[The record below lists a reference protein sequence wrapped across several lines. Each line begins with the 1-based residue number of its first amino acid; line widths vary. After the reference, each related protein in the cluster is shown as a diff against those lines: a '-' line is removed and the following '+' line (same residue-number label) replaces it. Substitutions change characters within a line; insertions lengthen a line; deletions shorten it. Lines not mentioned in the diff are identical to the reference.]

1 MSATPPAHL
10 LEPFLAAAD
19 AAAAARDDV
28 DVEVARQLM
37 GEAATM
43 LHNSLALDDLDPHDL
58 DIVVAGLASDLVSV
72 DPGAAVRARAAAL
85 ADGDPSLHDPDGV
98 RGAYLVALAV
108 LRL

>member
-10 LEPFLAAAD
+10 LDPFLAAAD

-28 DVEVARQLM
+28 DVGVARELM
-37 GEAATM
+37 GEAAAM

-58 DIVVAGLASDLVSV
+58 EVVVAGLASDLVSV
-72 DPGAAVRARAAAL
+72 DPGAAIRARAAVL

-108 LRL
+108 LQL

>member
-28 DVEVARQLM
+28 DVEVARELM

-72 DPGAAVRARAAAL
+72 DPGAAVRARAAAVT
-85 ADGDPSLHDPDGV
+85 DSSLHDPAGAQ
-98 RGAYLVALAV
+98 GAYLVTLAV